1 MEPTA
6 KFNFTLDG
14 APYLVQA
21 EPCRFNSDLQ
31 YRVSVNGADDVL
43 FTFDNQ
49 LGRYAPIGNDS
60 ISIPDN
66 LEIAI
71 GSHLNGLCLGRP

>member
-1 MEPTA
+1 MEPTT

-31 YRVSVNGADDVL
+31 YRVTVTGADAVL
-43 FTFDNQ
+43 ITLDTP

-60 ISIPDN
+60 INIPDS

-71 GSHLNGLCLGRP
+71 GSRLNGLSLGKP